1 MDLESRLLYRDA
13 LLLVIDK
20 PAGIAVHA
28 GASGGDH
35 LGTYLKQLRF
45 GLPQDPELAHRLD
58 RDTSGCLAL
67 GRHRK
72 ALAKLGKLFADGQ
85 VRKTYWAIVVGRPPQ
100 KEGKVDLPLLKETKR
115 GGWKMRID
123 AKGQP
128 SLTEY
133 RTIGEGDGMT
143 WLALEPRTGRTH
155 QLRAHMAA
163 IGCPILGD
171 PIYGGAATRAKELP
185 LQLHARAL
193 KIPLYPRREPIKTE
207 APVPDHMKANMR
219 ACGWKDGPRGR
230 VVAVAAAPGHNFSK
244 LPATKIELIAG
255 EGVAGDGH
263 AGVTVKHRSRVARDP
278 TQPNLRQVHL
288 IQSELFDE
296 LRAKGFDI
304 RPGDIGENIAT
315 QGLDLLALPT
325 GTRLRFPGGP
335 EIEITGL
342 RNPCA
347 QLDNFKKGLTEAVLD
362 RDANGELI
370 RKAGVMAIVHKGGR
384 IASGDPIAVD
394 LPPEPHRKLMPV

>member
-1 MDLESRLLYRDA
+1 
-13 LLLVIDK
+13 
-20 PAGIAVHA
+20 
-28 GASGGDH
+28 
-35 LGTYLKQLRF
+35 
-45 GLPQDPELAHRLD
+45 
-58 RDTSGCLAL
+58 
-67 GRHRK
+67 
-72 ALAKLGKLFADGQ
+72 
-85 VRKTYWAIVVGRPPQ
+85 
-100 KEGKVDLPLLKETKR
+100 
-115 GGWKMRID
+115 
-123 AKGQP
+123 
-128 SLTEY
+128 
-133 RTIGEGDGMT
+133 MT

-207 APVPDHMKANMR
+207 APVPDHMKENMR

-230 VVAVAAAPGHNFSK
+230 VVAVAAAPGHDFSK
-244 LPATKIELIAG
+244 PPATKIELIAG
-255 EGVAGDGH
+255 EGVSGDGH

-288 IQSELFDE
+288 IHSELFDE

-304 RPGDIGENIAT
+304 
-315 QGLDLLALPT
+315 
-325 GTRLRFPGGP
+325 
-335 EIEITGL
+335 
-342 RNPCA
+342 NPCA
-347 QLDNFKKGLTEAVLD
+347 QLDNFKRGLTAAVLD

-394 LPPEPHRKLMPV
+394 LPPEPHRKLQPV